1 MALPFPCFVEEG
13 VDYIGIIPRPEATTT
28 ETKEESGLSRR
39 LWRIETSPRYFR
51 LIRGLEGIIS
61 SVSLEK

>member
-1 MALPFPCFVEEG
+1 M
-13 VDYIGIIPRPEATTT
+13 DYIGIIPRPEATTT